1 MSDTE
6 QDNYVAL
13 LEARELTRITG
24 CLNDLQIQQ
33 LKFWPRLIN
42 EAVTGCE
49 TRFIYEDRELLF
61 NIEINTKNQNEVN
74 KAKKMLTQLEEW
86 CRFLLGDEYLVRVKF
101 NNKMVFRGTRKEEF
115 HPKNVS
121 DKEIEKDFNS
131 YVKREY
137 KQVMKAKRGNL
148 DGWEE

>member
-6 QDNYVAL
+6 QDNYTAL

-24 CLNDLQIQQ
+24 CLNDLQMQQ
-33 LKFWPRLIN
+33 LKYWPRIIS

-61 NIEINTKNQNEVN
+61 NIEINTKNQNEIN
-74 KAKKMLTQLEEW
+74 KAKKMLSQLEEW
-86 CRFLLGDEYLVRVKF
+86 CHFLLGDEYLVRVKF
-101 NNKMVFRGTRKEEF
+101 NGKMVFRGTRKQEF
-115 HPKNVS
+115 NPKAS

-137 KQVMKAKRGNL
+137 KQVMRSKRGNL